1 MSDIDTSTEAVERL
15 IKDVEMLARVSA
27 RVCDDSDVADE
38 AVVMLRALLAE
49 RNRMRKALE
58 TIRDMVV
65 DGVSFNTI
73 ARAAL
78 GEERA

>member
-1 MSDIDTSTEAVERL
+1 MTDTSTEAVEQ
-15 IKDVEMLARVSA
+15 LAAICTFNPSA
-27 RVCDDSDVADE
+27 HTFCLAG
-38 AVVMLRALLAE
+38 MTLRALLAE
-49 RNRMRKALE
+49 RNRMQKALE

-78 GEERA
+78 GEDRA